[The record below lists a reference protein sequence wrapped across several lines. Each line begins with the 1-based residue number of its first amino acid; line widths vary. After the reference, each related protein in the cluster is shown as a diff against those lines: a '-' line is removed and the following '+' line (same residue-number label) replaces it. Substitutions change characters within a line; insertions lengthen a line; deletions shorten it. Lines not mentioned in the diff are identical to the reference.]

1 MGIRLYTR
9 RLEHLGLVVA
19 LCVTAGFVQA
29 GTFEGLEPGASTKS
43 DADRVL
49 GPPVREIVAGVRYDY
64 DPSKYGARRISI
76 QFDPQTETIVK
87 IDLRLETDYAKSDYR
102 EWFELGEPS
111 STRTDD
117 DGNLVESYLPQA
129 ISLHYSG
136 PDDSFQVAYFRHFD
150 PGSRSQVAQAQSSGS
165 TAVGNLPG
173 AQKMN
178 FLGAAFATNRDG
190 QGVQIREVWPNS
202 PAERAGLRRGDV
214 ILEFGQHALY
224 RSDFD
229 PFEFVVLIRTASP
242 GEPTR
247 LVVERGTRR
256 FELWAELELRDTKS
270 VEAEGKRLAFEAYQQ
285 GEVLFRQGKYEDA
298 TAPLQSAYN
307 FNNSDGRTLELL
319 GYCRL
324 RKGRYAEA
332 LSTYNTAL
340 RRMPDNPVIKYFIGA
355 CHDALGNAEKAVD
368 YYQQYLSSSDIDKK
382 KRKYAK
388 RRVNAITNQP
398 DDSMDWNKAV
408 VDIIDAVRQEMDD
421 GN

>member
-1 MGIRLYTR
+1 MGTPRLAHF
-9 RLEHLGLVVA
+9 LLIVA
-19 LCVTAGFVQA
+19 VCVTSGIAEA
-29 GTFEGLEPGASTKS
+29 GTFEGLEPGASTKA

-76 QFDPQTETIVK
+76 QFDAQTRKIVK
-87 IDLRLETDYAKSDYR
+87 IDLHLEENYAKSDYR
-102 EWFELGEPS
+102 EWFELGEPG

-117 DGNLVESYLPQA
+117 DGNLVEGYLPQA

-150 PGSRSQVAQAQSSGS
+150 PGSSSQVAPVQSSGS
-165 TAVGNLPG
+165 TAVGSLPG
-173 AQKMN
+173 AQTMN
-178 FLGAAFATNRDG
+178 FLGAAFSTNHDG
-190 QGVQIREVWPNS
+190 QGVRIREVWPNS

-229 PFEFVVLIRTASP
+229 PFEFVALIRIASP

-247 LVVERGTRR
+247 LVVERGTGR

-270 VEAEGKRLAFEAYQQ
+270 VEAEGRGLAFEAYQE
-285 GEVLFRQGKYEDA
+285 GEALFRQGKYEDA
-298 TAPLQSAYN
+298 IAPLQSAYI

-319 GYCRL
+319 GFCRL
-324 RKGRYAEA
+324 RKGQYAEA

-340 RRMPDNPVIKYFIGA
+340 KRMPDNPVIKYFIGA

-368 YYQQYLSSSDIDKK
+368 YYQQYLSSNDTDKK

-388 RRVNAITNQP
+388 RRVSAITNQP
-398 DDSMDWNKAV
+398 DDSMDWNKAL
-408 VDIIDAVRQEMDD
+408 VDVIEAVRQEMDD
-421 GN
+421 DN

>member
-1 MGIRLYTR
+1 MIKHTVATLLVIFSLSI
-9 RLEHLGLVVA
+9 LE
-19 LCVTAGFVQA
+19 A
-29 GTFEGLEPGASTKS
+29 GTFEGPEPGVSRKI

-49 GPPVREIVAGVRYDY
+49 GPPVREIVAGVRYDN

-76 QFDPQTETIVK
+76 QFDPQNQTIVK

-136 PDDSFQVAYFRHFD
+136 PDDSYQVAYFRHFD
-150 PGSRSQVAQAQSSGS
+150 PGSGSQVASVQSSGS
-165 TAVGNLPG
+165 TAVGNLPDS
-173 AQKMN
+173 QTMN

-202 PAERAGLRRGDV
+202 PAERAGVRRGDV
-214 ILEFGQHALY
+214 ILEFEQHDLY
-224 RSDFD
+224 RSDID
-229 PFEFVVLIRTASP
+229 PFDFVALIRAASP

-270 VEAEGKRLAFEAYQQ
+270 VEAEGNRLAFEAYQR
-285 GEVLFRQGKYEDA
+285 GEELFRQGKYEDA
-298 TAPLQSAYN
+298 IAPLQSAYN

-319 GYCRL
+319 GFCRL
-324 RKGRYAEA
+324 KKGQYAEA

-340 RRMPDNPVIKYFIGA
+340 KRMPDNPAIKYFIGT
-355 CHDALGNAEKAVD
+355 CHDALGNVEKAVD
-368 YYQQYLSSSDIDKK
+368 YYQQYLSSNDVDKK

-398 DDSMDWNKAV
+398 DDSMDWNKAL
-408 VDIIDAVRQEMDD
+408 VDVIEAVRQEMGDD
-421 GN
+421 S

>member
-1 MGIRLYTR
+1 MNVLKCSAVLI
-9 RLEHLGLVVA
+9 
-19 LCVTAGFVQA
+19 LCWCTLTSA
-29 GTFEGLEPGASTKS
+29 GTFEGLEPGVSRKT

-49 GPPVREIVAGVRYDY
+49 GPPIREIVAGVRYDY
-64 DPSKYGARRISI
+64 DPSKYGASRISI

-87 IDLRLETDYAKSDYR
+87 IDLHLETDYAKSDYR

-117 DGNLVESYLPQA
+117 DGNLVENYLPQA

-136 PDDSFQVAYFRHFD
+136 PDDSFQVGYFCHFD
-150 PGSRSQVAQAQSSGS
+150 PGSSSQVAPVQSSGS

-173 AQKMN
+173 AQTTN
-178 FLGAAFATNRDG
+178 FLGAAFATNHDG
-190 QGVQIREVWPNS
+190 QGVRIREVWPNS

-229 PFEFVVLIRTASP
+229 PFEFVALIRIASP

-247 LVVERGTRR
+247 LVVERGTGRL
-256 FELWAELELRDTKS
+256 ELWAELELRDTKS
-270 VEAEGKRLAFEAYQQ
+270 VEAEGKGLAFEAYQQ
-285 GEVLFRQGKYEDA
+285 GEALFRQGKYEDA
-298 TAPLQSAYN
+298 IAPLTSAYN
-307 FNNSDGRTLELL
+307 FNNNDGRTLELL

-324 RKGRYAEA
+324 RKRKYAEA
-332 LSTYNTAL
+332 LRAYNRAL
-340 RRMPDNPVIKYFIGA
+340 QQMPDSPTIKYFIGA

-368 YYQQYLSSSDIDKK
+368 YYQQYLSSDDIDKK

-388 RRVNAITNQP
+388 RRVSAITNQP
-398 DDSMDWNKAV
+398 DDSMDWNKAL
-408 VDIIDAVRQEMDD
+408 VDVIEAVRQEMDD
-421 GN
+421 DN